1 MSESILET
9 VRIACNVGPENT
21 DFDNELILY
30 TNSVLAIATQLGVG
44 PKTGFHIT
52 GESESWEDF
61 LGNMNA
67 DSINTVQTYIGKKV
81 KQLFDPPVSSAVKD
95 SLDRNLSELEWRVN
109 VAAESVDYTDD
120 SDDDQ
125 DEDKDCCIPI
135 SDTEINEIV
144 EGTSP

>member
-44 PKTGFHIT
+44 PKTGFRIT

-61 LGNMNA
+61 LGDMNV

>member
-61 LGNMNA
+61 LGDMNV

>member
-44 PKTGFHIT
+44 PKTGFRIT
-52 GESESWEDF
+52 GESESWQEF
-61 LGNMNA
+61 LGDMNVDA
-67 DSINTVQTYIGKKV
+67 MNTVQTYVGKKV

-109 VAAESVDYTDD
+109 VAAEAIE
-120 SDDDQ
+120 Q
-125 DEDKDCCIPI
+125 
-135 SDTEINEIV
+135 

>member
-61 LGNMNA
+61 LGDMNV
-67 DSINTVQTYIGKKV
+67 DLINTVQTYVGKKV

-120 SDDDQ
+120 HDDDQ
-125 DEDKDCCIPI
+125 DADKDCCVPI

>member
-61 LGNMNA
+61 LGNMNV
-67 DSINTVQTYIGKKV
+67 DSINTVQTYVGKKV

-120 SDDDQ
+120 HDDDQ
-125 DEDKDCCIPI
+125 DADKDCCVPI

>member
-61 LGNMNA
+61 LGNMNV

-81 KQLFDPPVSSAVKD
+81 MQLFDPPVSSAVKD

-120 SDDDQ
+120 SDGDQ